1 MAALMPQGKQQY
13 FTAGGIPLV
22 GGKVYTYAAGT
33 TTPLA
38 TYTTSAASTPNAN
51 PVILDSRGEASIF
64 FSAANYKIV
73 VKDSLDSTIW
83 TQDNLPGD
91 QAATILANLAAST
104 GSSLV
109 GHIASGSGAVATTV
123 QAKLREFVSPEGYGA
138 VGDSV
143 ANDRA
148 AFAAAFAASDSVRL
162 VAGKTYWLGNVT
174 SNSAVFSF
182 TGSNKIIDFNGAK
195 VTITTSG
202 GNYHAPLFELNNLDG
217 FTLINPVI
225 EDLGFDQ
232 TETWKGITV
241 VNFAP
246 TTGKVRNVRITGAKY
261 TGVVS
266 AFGDTSATYDAE
278 NIWFEGDIYN
288 CYYGINLAN
297 NGHKLTAD
305 YRTYNAVR
313 SYFCYGVRNHE
324 INCVSDTHAAV
335 GNADFLIKCREAAH
349 PTKSIRARFVSVN
362 SQATTNPQ
370 LVFES
375 HNDSGDASIED
386 CWIHYDDS
394 QSPLAGQSIAFRH
407 YSDAGVL
414 QATDPNT
421 KARIKVTGRARGTI
435 TYASTPTAA
444 QDHNFD
450 ECLGPMPSFMAR
462 LSFSLLDVT
471 GNGTEVSPVIFN
483 TEDSDT
489 AGNYNPVTG
498 VFTAPR
504 DGVYCFH
511 AQAVVYD
518 KTSSM
523 TRADIKL
530 VTSPRTFTNT
540 QIQTNSPY
548 PEQCLQIAVPYLYL
562 KAGQTA
568 KVHAVIYNG
577 TGTADILGDS
587 VGYTYFSG
595 GLVRGGPKSA

>member
-1 MAALMPQGKQQY
+1 MAYTKLTDFAVKDALLTG
-13 FTAGGIPLV
+13 
-22 GGKVYTYAAGT
+22 
-33 TTPLA
+33 
-38 TYTTSAASTPNAN
+38 N
-51 PVILDSRGEASIF
+51 PA
-64 FSAANYKIV
+64 KIV
-73 VKDSLDSTIW
+73 RGTEIDAELNAIAAADALNTKSST
-83 TQDNLPGD
+83 
-91 QAATILANLAAST
+91 LAASS

-109 GHIASGSGAVATTV
+109 GYLPAGTGAVSTTV

-202 GNYHAPLFELNNLDG
+202 GNYNAPLFELNNLDG

-324 INCVSDTHAAV
+324 INCVSDTHAAA

-375 HNDSGDASIED
+375 QNDSGDASIED

-421 KARIKVTGRARGTI
+421 KARIKVVGRARTTI
-435 TYASTPTAA
+435 SYDSVPTSA
-444 QDHNFD
+444 QDWD
-450 ECLGPMPSFMAR
+450 LDDCLGLKPAFLAVR
-462 LSFSLLDVT
+462 TTSLLDVT
-471 GNGTEVSPVIFN
+471 GNGTEVSPVIFDE
-483 TEDSDT
+483 EDSDT

-504 DGVYCFH
+504 DGVYNFH
-511 AQAVVYD
+511 AQVVVFD
-518 KTSSM
+518 KSAAM

-530 VTSPRTFTNT
+530 VTTPRTFVNSQT
-540 QIQTNSPY
+540 QTNSPY
-548 PEQCLQIAVPYLYL
+548 PEQCLQITVPNLYL
-562 KAGQTA
+562 KSGQTA
-568 KVHAVIYNG
+568 KAHVVLYNG
-577 TGTADILGDS
+577 AGTADILGDS